1 MLQFQLRI
9 GQLTKCVSSSLPES
23 FDLRT
28 VVGLV
33 GLVGL
38 ELVTAKK
45 SQEPRDN
52 SQHSLVTGSWL
63 RKSVRR
69 RVRQSTMDKVRP
81 GSFL

>member
-1 MLQFQLRI
+1 
-9 GQLTKCVSSSLPES
+9 
-23 FDLRT
+23 
-28 VVGLV
+28 
-33 GLVGL
+33 LVGL

-52 SQHSLVTGSWL
+52 SQHSLVAGYWL